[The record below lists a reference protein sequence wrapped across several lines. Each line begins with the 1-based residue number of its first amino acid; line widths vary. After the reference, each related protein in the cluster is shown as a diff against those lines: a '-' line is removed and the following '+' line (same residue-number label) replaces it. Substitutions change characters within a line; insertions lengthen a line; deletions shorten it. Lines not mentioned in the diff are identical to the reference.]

1 MVWGLQSETL
11 KLMIRVT
18 KTTHHAIWLVISS
31 AMLAVTISSPN
42 ATSTPELKEAGT
54 QKLNTPGLWL
64 STIHWQ
70 GPHTKQGQKYTF
82 RVYCPTAMLRDVS
95 NGNWGEA
102 KKLSEM
108 QGRGYPTGVP
118 SLAFQQ
124 ACQ

>member
-18 KTTHHAIWLVISS
+18 RTTHHPIWRLISS
-31 AMLAVTISSPN
+31 AMLAATISSPN
-42 ATSTPELKEAGT
+42 ATSTPELREAGT

-64 STIHWQ
+64 STIHWKQ
-70 GPHTKQGQKYTF
+70 PHTKQGQQYTF

-118 SLAFQQ
+118 SLAYQQ

>member
-1 MVWGLQSETL
+1 MVWGLQSQTL
-11 KLMIRVT
+11 KLILRVPRRR
-18 KTTHHAIWLVISS
+18 HHAIWHLIGN
-31 AMLAVTISSPN
+31 AILAITISSPN
-42 ATSTPELKEAGT
+42 ATSTPELREAGT
-54 QKLNTPGLWL
+54 QKLNTLGLWL

-70 GPHTKQGQKYTF
+70 EPHTQQGQKYTF

-108 QGRGYPTGVP
+108 QGLGYPTGVP
-118 SLAFQQ
+118 SLAYQQ